1 MSSTP
6 STNEL
11 VVLGAPVVLR
21 DGSHVRVRQG
31 RRSDRMLLLCGFER
45 LSPESRYR
53 RFLAPMPQLSEAM
66 VRHLIEVD
74 HHDHEAIIAL
84 DEESGE
90 GIGVV
95 RYFRITER
103 RDAAEFAVTV
113 IDDWQRR
120 GLGTLLLEVLSARAR
135 EEGITTFTA
144 LMLASNQEMM
154 EVLYSLGPVRIV
166 DRNLGTVEIEMPIP
180 AVGLSPALSKLLRI
194 TARSDVAA
202 PLANRLGARGQ
213 ARGGDNPLDDAA
225 DGQQQR
231 MLERLSRAGLTPV
244 TFAELRVGGIDF
256 PAAVVSEL
264 ELNGYEFERVH
275 DGVRLI
281 GVRPLELE
289 GCDTAVAH
297 RRHRWPWR
305 TADKRRRS

>member
-31 RRSDRMLLLCGFER
+31 HRSDKELLRRGFER

-53 RFLAPMPQLSEAM
+53 RFLASMPELSEAM
-66 VRHLIEVD
+66 VRYLVEVD

-84 DEESGE
+84 DEEAGE

-95 RYFRITER
+95 RYFRITGR
-103 RDAAEFAVTV
+103 RDTAEFAVTV

-120 GLGTLLLEVLSARAR
+120 GLGTLLLEVISARAR

-154 EVLYSLGPVRIV
+154 EVLNSLGPVRIV
-166 DRNLGTVEIEMPIP
+166 DRDAGTVEIEMPIP
-180 AVGLSPALSKLLRI
+180 VVGLSPALGKLLRI
-194 TARSDVAA
+194 AARSDVAV
-202 PLANRLGARGQ
+202 PLAGRLGARRH
-213 ARGGDNPLDDAA
+213 ALGGDNPLDDAA
-225 DGQQQR
+225 DSQQQR
-231 MLERLSRAGLTPV
+231 MLERLRRAGEKPV
-244 TFAELRVGGIDF
+244 TLAELRVGGIDF

-264 ELNGYEFERVH
+264 ELNGYEIERVH
-275 DGVRLI
+275 DRVRLI
-281 GVRPLELE
+281 GVRPLEPE
-289 GCDTAVAH
+289 RCDTVAH
-297 RRHRWPWR
+297 RRHRWTWR
-305 TADKRRRS
+305 TADKRRTT